1 MKLRGGSLPLA
12 LHLESRW
19 KGEETKLLLQG
30 KVAVITGSTA
40 GIGRAGAIGFAQE
53 GAKVVV
59 SGRSRQRGQEVVSII
74 SEQGNEASFVPADVL
89 VVTDIER
96 LIRKAVGTY
105 GRLDIFWHNAG
116 IVGPDHIEDITE
128 EIYDNMM
135 AVHLKAAVFG
145 AKFAVPEIRKAG
157 GGSILFTGSVAG
169 LKQSS
174 YSMTYSLAKT
184 GLVMLTRK
192 LAVDLA
198 RDNIRVNCI
207 CPARV
212 QTEMRVSI
220 AEQKAQA
227 MGIELEE
234 WIRRDKQRIPMG
246 RYITEKEVVDGALFL
261 ASDKASSI
269 TGVALPI
276 DGGFLAV

>member
-1 MKLRGGSLPLA
+1 LPLA
-12 LHLESRW
+12 
-19 KGEETKLLLQG
+19 LQG

-40 GIGRAGAIGFAQE
+40 GIGKAGAIGFARE

-59 SGRSRQRGQEVVSII
+59 SGRNRQRGEEVVDAIKK
-74 SEQGNEASFVPADVL
+74 QGGEASFITADMLAVA
-89 VVTDIER
+89 DIER
-96 LIRKAVGTY
+96 LIKKAVAAY

-116 IVGPDHIEDITE
+116 IVGPDNVEDITE
-128 EIYDNMM
+128 ERYDDMM
-135 AVHLKAAVFG
+135 VVNLKAAVFG

-169 LKQSS
+169 LKQAS

-184 GLVMLTRK
+184 GLVMLARK

-207 CPARV
+207 CPGRV
-212 QTEMRVSI
+212 ETEKRI
-220 AEQKAQA
+220 AIAGQKAQEL
-227 MGIELEE
+227 GIAKDE
-234 WIRRDKQRIPMG
+234 WVKRDIQRIPLG
-246 RYITEKEVVDGALFL
+246 RYATEEEVVGAALFL
-261 ASDKASSI
+261 VSDKTSSI

>member
-1 MKLRGGSLPLA
+1 LPLA
-12 LHLESRW
+12 
-19 KGEETKLLLQG
+19 LQG

-40 GIGRAGAIGFAQE
+40 GIGRAGAVGLARE
-53 GAKVVV
+53 GARLVV
-59 SGRSRQRGQEVVSII
+59 SGRNRRRGEAVVRAIKRQGGQ
-74 SEQGNEASFVPADVL
+74 ASFIAADMLSVA
-89 VVTDIER
+89 DIEY
-96 LIRKAVGTY
+96 LIKQAVATY

-116 IVGPDHIEDITE
+116 TVGPDNVEDITE
-128 EIYDNMM
+128 EGYDSAL

-184 GLVMLTRK
+184 GLVMLARK

-198 RDNIRVNCI
+198 KDNIRVNCL
-207 CPARV
+207 CPGRV
-212 QTEMRVSI
+212 ETEMRVAI
-220 AEQKAQA
+220 AGEKAKA
-227 MGIELEE
+227 LGISRQE
-234 WIRRDKQRIPMG
+234 WVKGDIQRIPLG
-246 RYITEKEVVDGALFL
+246 RYVTEEEVVSAALFL
-261 ASDKASSI
+261 LSDRAASI

-276 DGGFLAV
+276 DGGFISV

>member
-1 MKLRGGSLPLA
+1 
-12 LHLESRW
+12 
-19 KGEETKLLLQG
+19 LLLQG

-74 SEQGNEASFVPADVL
+74 REQGNEASFVPADML
-89 VVTDIER
+89 VVADIER
-96 LIRKAVGTY
+96 LIKKAVDTY
-105 GRLDIFWHNAG
+105 GRLDILWHNAG
-116 IVGPDHIEDITE
+116 IVAPDHIEDITE
-128 EIYDNMM
+128 EIYDDMM
-135 AVHLKAAVFG
+135 TVNLKAGVFG
-145 AKFAVPEIRKAG
+145 AKFAVPEMRKAG
-157 GGSILFTGSVAG
+157 GGSILFTSSVAG
-169 LKQSS
+169 LKQSG
-174 YSMTYSLAKT
+174 YSLTYSLAKT
-184 GLVMLTRK
+184 GLVMLTKK

-198 RDNIRVNCI
+198 KENIRVNCI
-207 CPARV
+207 CPGRV

-227 MGIELEE
+227 MSICSEE
-234 WIRRDKQRIPMG
+234 WVRRDKQRIPLG

-261 ASDKASSI
+261 VSDRASSI

>member
-1 MKLRGGSLPLA
+1 MSLA
-12 LHLESRW
+12 LRE
-19 KGEETKLLLQG
+19 

-40 GIGRAGAIGFAQE
+40 GIGRAGAISFARE

-59 SGRSRQRGQEVVSII
+59 SGRNRQRGQEVVSRIR
-74 SEQGNEASFVPADVL
+74 EQGGEASFIPADML
-89 VVTDIER
+89 VVADIKR
-96 LIRKAVGTY
+96 LVKEAVETY
-105 GRLDIFWHNAG
+105 GQLDIFWHNAG
-116 IVGPDHIEDITE
+116 IVGPDNVENITE
-128 EIYDNMM
+128 EIYDNML

-157 GGSILFTGSVAG
+157 GGSILFTSSVAG
-169 LKQSS
+169 LKQAS

-198 RDNIRVNCI
+198 SDNIRVNCV
-207 CPARV
+207 CPGRV
-212 QTEMRVSI
+212 ETEMRVAI
-220 AEQKAQA
+220 AGEKAKA
-227 MGIELEE
+227 LGISQEE
-234 WIRRDKQRIPMG
+234 WVKGDVSRIPLG
-246 RYITEKEVVDGALFL
+246 RYVTEEEVVEGALFL
-261 ASDKASSI
+261 VSDRASSI